1 MSEILSK
8 QVADKLYKLIAEG
21 GEFPPGSQLPGE
33 NELSVRFGVSRS
45 TLREAIRSLS
55 AAGLL
60 DVRRGKGTFVVESPR
75 SAGPDLAELGL
86 RKARV
91 TDLFEAR
98 LIFEPDTAAL
108 ACRRAS
114 DEEINEIIALG
125 KAVEQAILSGADRTE
140 RDQAFHRAIVKAAH
154 NEFLEQ
160 LLPIINSSV
169 SETIALRSESEK
181 IAEDTLRDHA
191 MLMEF
196 FADRN
201 ATGVKNAM
209 VIHITHAIKTL
220 GLDVGGDAGM

>member
-1 MSEILSK
+1 MRIT
-8 QVADKLYKLIAEG
+8 I
-21 GEFPPGSQLPGE
+21 
-33 NELSVRFGVSRS
+33 RS